1 MVVPFPP
8 GGATDAA
15 ARIYAQ
21 HLGDYLGRAW
31 WSRTRPAPAARSARS
46 TWPSAPDGYT
56 LLMGAVGS
64 HAIHAAMPD
73 KPGYDFGTAFVG
85 VSMATSMPMALAVN
99 NKVPARNVQELIAL
113 AKAKPGSITYGS
125 AGPGTSQHMA
135 GELFQVVTG
144 TRLMHVPY
152 RGSGPAIT
160 DLLGGQIDMVIETLP
175 ALLPQA
181 ASGKIRLLAVTT
193 PTRAAALPELPTL
206 IEQGVKDYSVATTY
220 ALLAPAGTPAA
231 IVDKLSAGMQ
241 KAAAM
246 ESVKQAAQ
254 KLGADAVATSPADTR
269 RMLQQETARWAE
281 VVRLSAAND
290 GRPDTH
296 DAQAVDLAIIGGGS
310 VGVSLLLQFLL
321 SLPAGGGRPLSL
333 RLYEPQERPGRAAPT
348 RTTCAATCSISRP
361 AICRRWPTSA
371 WTSWAGCGARIPP
384 GWPATGWKARSIRA
398 ISCPDRCSAPT
409 WPTPTSGRARWRQ
422 AGA

>member
-1 MVVPFPP
+1 MRTLAVF
-8 GGATDAA
+8 AA
-15 ARIYAQ
+15 AALALGLAAGPRRRPTPGQASPCAWSCPSRPAAPPTPPRIYAQ
-21 HLGDYLGRAW
+21 HLGDYLGQSVVVENKAG
-31 WSRTRPAPAARSARS
+31 AGGEIGAEYVAK
-46 TWPSAPDGYT
+46 SAPDGYT

-99 NKVPARNVQELIAL
+99 SKVPARNVQELIAL

-231 IVDKLSAGMQ
+231 IVDKLGRHA

-281 VVRLSAAND
+281 VVRLSAA
-290 GRPDTH
+290 
-296 DAQAVDLAIIGGGS
+296 
-310 VGVSLLLQFLL
+310 
-321 SLPAGGGRPLSL
+321 
-333 RLYEPQERPGRAAPT
+333 
-348 RTTCAATCSISRP
+348 
-361 AICRRWPTSA
+361 
-371 WTSWAGCGARIPP
+371 
-384 GWPATGWKARSIRA
+384 K
-398 ISCPDRCSAPT
+398 
-409 WPTPTSGRARWRQ
+409 
-422 AGA
+422 

>member
-1 MVVPFPP
+1 MRTLAVFAAAALALGLAAGPSQAADAWPKPVRMVVPFPP

-15 ARIYAQ
+15 A
-21 HLGDYLGRAW
+21 HL
-31 WSRTRPAPAARSARS
+31 RPAPGRLSGPERGGREQGRRRRRDRRGVRGQ
-46 TWPSAPDGYT
+46 SAPDGYT

-99 NKVPARNVQELIAL
+99 SKVPARNVQELIAL

-281 VVRLSAAND
+281 VVRLSAA
-290 GRPDTH
+290 
-296 DAQAVDLAIIGGGS
+296 
-310 VGVSLLLQFLL
+310 
-321 SLPAGGGRPLSL
+321 
-333 RLYEPQERPGRAAPT
+333 
-348 RTTCAATCSISRP
+348 
-361 AICRRWPTSA
+361 
-371 WTSWAGCGARIPP
+371 
-384 GWPATGWKARSIRA
+384 K
-398 ISCPDRCSAPT
+398 
-409 WPTPTSGRARWRQ
+409 
-422 AGA
+422 